1 MDHKLFQPTL
11 INHATQYENGDRM
24 NAPWV
29 EKYRPQTLDEVV
41 GQEHTILRLKRY
53 VNEGNM
59 PNLMFTG
66 PAGVG
71 KTTTAIALAK
81 EMLGEYWR
89 QNFLELN
96 ASDARGIDTVRNDI
110 KSFCRLK
117 AVGSPFRIIFL
128 DEVDNMTKDA
138 QHALRRE
145 MEMYTK
151 TSSFIL
157 SCNYSSK
164 IIDPI
169 QSRCAIFRFVPVKG
183 HQIIKRLE
191 YIAQAEDLKISTAA
205 IESIVYFA
213 EGDMRRAVN
222 ILQASSS
229 AGEEITD
236 ESVDEVVSKAKPK
249 DVKKIV
255 NKALDGD
262 FIGARELLRDV
273 MVVQGTS
280 GEDMVTQIYQEVSKM
295 ALDGTLNEDIYI
307 NLVESIGETDYRI
320 REGSNPRIQLE
331 ALLTKFL
338 INSKAD

>member
-1 MDHKLFQPTL
+1 M
-11 INHATQYENGDRM
+11 NG
-24 NAPWV
+24 PWV
-29 EKYRPQTLDEVV
+29 EKYRPQTLDEIV
-41 GQEHTILRLKRY
+41 GQDHIIQRLKRY
-53 VNEGNM
+53 IEEGSM

-71 KTTTAIALAK
+71 KTTTSIALAK
-81 EMLGEYWR
+81 AVLGDYWR

-96 ASDARGIDTVRNDI
+96 ASDARGIDTVRNNI
-110 KSFCRLK
+110 KNFCRLK

-169 QSRCAIFRFVPVKG
+169 QSRCAIFRFAPVKG
-183 HQIIKRLE
+183 RHVMERLNV
-191 YIAQAEDLKISTAA
+191 IADAENLKVNPGA
-205 IESIVYFA
+205 IESIVYFS

-222 ILQASSS
+222 ILQASST
-229 AGEEITD
+229 ANDEITE
-236 ESVDEVVSKAKPK
+236 ESVQDVVSKAKPK
-249 DVKKIV
+249 DVRKIV

-262 FIGARELLRDV
+262 FLGARDLLREV

-280 GEDMVTQIYQEVSKM
+280 GEDMVTQIYQEVSRM
-295 ALDGTLNEDIYI
+295 AMEDLIPGDVYI
-307 NLVESIGETDYRI
+307 RLIESIGEYDYRI
-320 REGSNPRIQLE
+320 REGANPRIQLE
-331 ALLTKFL
+331 ALLTRFL
-338 INSKAD
+338 LKTKAD

>member
-1 MDHKLFQPTL
+1 
-11 INHATQYENGDRM
+11 
-24 NAPWV
+24 V
-29 EKYRPQTLDEVV
+29 EKYRPQTLEEVV
-41 GQEHTILRLKRY
+41 GQDHIIHRLKQY
-53 VNEGNM
+53 INEANM

-81 EMLGEYWR
+81 AMLGEYWK

-96 ASDARGIDTVRNDI
+96 ASDARGIETVRKDI

-169 QSRCAIFRFVPVKG
+169 QSRCAIFRFAPIKG
-183 HQIIKRLE
+183 HQVIQRLE
-191 YIAQAEDLKISTAA
+191 IIAKAEKVNYAPGTL
-205 IESIVYFA
+205 ESIVYFA

-222 ILQASSS
+222 ILQSTASM
-229 AGEEITD
+229 GEVVTEDIVHD
-236 ESVDEVVSKAKPK
+236 VVSKAKPK
-249 DVKKIV
+249 DVRRIV
-255 NKALDGD
+255 NLALDGD
-262 FIGARELLRDV
+262 FMGARDLLREV

-280 GEDMVTQIYQEVSKM
+280 GEDMVTQVYQEVSRM
-295 ALDGTLNEDIYI
+295 AMDDLISSEDYI
-307 NLVESIGETDYRI
+307 NLVEHIGEYDFRI
-320 REGSNPRIQLE
+320 REGANPRIQLE

-338 INSKAD
+338 PKEKAD

>member
-1 MDHKLFQPTL
+1 MV
-11 INHATQYENGDRM
+11 IYM
-24 NAPWV
+24 NEPWV
-29 EKYRPQTLDEVV
+29 EKYRPQNLDEVV
-41 GQEHTILRLKRY
+41 GQDHIIQRLKQY
-53 VNEGNM
+53 VSGESM

-81 EMLGEYWR
+81 AMLGEYWK

-96 ASDARGIDTVRNDI
+96 ASDARGIDTVRKDI
-110 KSFCRLK
+110 KNFCRLK
-117 AVGSPFRIIFL
+117 AVGAPFRIIFL

-169 QSRCAIFRFVPVKG
+169 QSRCAIFRFAPIKG
-183 HQIIKRLE
+183 HQIVKRLDQ
-191 YIAQAEDLKISTAA
+191 IAETENVKYAPGSL
-205 IESIVYFA
+205 ESIVYFA

-222 ILQASSS
+222 ILQSTASM
-229 AGEEITD
+229 GDEIND
-236 ESVDEVVSKAKPK
+236 ETVHEVVSKAKPQ
-249 DVKKIV
+249 DVRRIV
-255 NKALDGD
+255 NLALDGD
-262 FIGARELLRDV
+262 FMGARDLLREV

-280 GEDMVTQIYQEVSKM
+280 GEDMVTQIYQEVSRM
-295 ALDGTLNEDIYI
+295 SRDNLIGSEEYV
-307 NLVESIGETDYRI
+307 NLVEHIGEYDFRI
-320 REGSNPRIQLE
+320 REGANPRIQLE

-338 INSKAD
+338 PKQKAD

>member
-1 MDHKLFQPTL
+1 MS
-11 INHATQYENGDRM
+11 G
-24 NAPWV
+24 PWV
-29 EKYRPQTLDEVV
+29 EKYRPQSLDEVV
-41 GQEHTILRLKRY
+41 GQEHIIQRLERY
-53 VNEGNM
+53 VKDKSM

-71 KTTTAIALAK
+71 KTTTALALAK
-81 EMLGEYWR
+81 AILGEYWK

-96 ASDARGIDTVRNDI
+96 ASDARGIDTVRKDI
-110 KSFCRLK
+110 KNFCRLK
-117 AVGSPFRIIFL
+117 AVGAPFRIIFL

-169 QSRCAIFRFVPVKG
+169 QSRCAIFRFTPVKG

-191 YIAQAEDLKISTAA
+191 KIAESENIKTNPGAL
-205 IESIVYFA
+205 ESIVYFA

-222 ILQASSS
+222 ILQASSTI
-229 AGEEITD
+229 EKEITE
-236 ESVDEVVSKAKPK
+236 ESVYEVVSKAKPR
-249 DVKKIV
+249 DVRKII
-255 NKALDGD
+255 NKALEGN
-262 FIGARELLRDV
+262 FMEARDQLREV

-280 GEDMVTQIYQEVSKM
+280 GEDMITQIYQEVSKM
-295 ALDGTLNEDIYI
+295 AMEGLIEEHVYVDLIEN
-307 NLVESIGETDYRI
+307 IGKFDFRI

-338 INSKAD
+338 LKDKQ

>member
-1 MDHKLFQPTL
+1 M
-11 INHATQYENGDRM
+11 NG
-24 NAPWV
+24 PWV
-29 EKYRPQTLDEVV
+29 EKYRPKTLDEVV
-41 GQEHTILRLKRY
+41 GQDHIIQRLKRY
-53 VNEGNM
+53 VKEGSM

-81 EMLGEYWR
+81 ETLGEYWR

-96 ASDARGIDTVRNDI
+96 ASDARGIDTVRNEI

-169 QSRCAIFRFVPVKG
+169 QSRCAIFRFAPVKG
-183 HQIIKRLE
+183 HQIISRLD
-191 YIAQAEDLKISTAA
+191 YIAKAENLNISNNA
-205 IESIVYFA
+205 IEIIVYFA

-229 AGEEITD
+229 MGEEITE
-236 ESVDEVVSKAKPK
+236 ESVQEVVSKAKPK

-255 NKALDGD
+255 NKALEGD
-262 FIGARELLRDV
+262 FLGARELLREV

-280 GEDMVTQIYQEVSKM
+280 GEDMVTQIYQEISRM
-295 ALDGTLNEDIYI
+295 AMEERIREDIYI
-307 NLVESIGETDYRI
+307 QLIEKIGETDYRI
-320 REGSNPRIQLE
+320 REGLE
-331 ALLTKFL
+331 PP
-338 INSKAD
+338 NST

>member
-1 MDHKLFQPTL
+1 M
-11 INHATQYENGDRM
+11 NG
-24 NAPWV
+24 PWV
-29 EKYRPQTLDEVV
+29 EKYRPQNLDEVV
-41 GQEHTILRLKRY
+41 GQEHIIQRLKQY
-53 VNEGNM
+53 IHEESM

-81 EMLGEYWR
+81 AMLGEYWK

-96 ASDARGIDTVRNDI
+96 ASDARGIETVRKDI

-117 AVGSPFRIIFL
+117 AVGAPFRIIFL

-169 QSRCAIFRFVPVKG
+169 QSRCAIFRFAPIKG
-183 HQIIKRLE
+183 HQVIQRLE
-191 YIAQAEDLKISTAA
+191 IIAKAENVNYTPGTL
-205 IESIVYFA
+205 ENIVYFA

-222 ILQASSS
+222 ILQSTASM
-229 AGEEITD
+229 GEEVTEETVHD
-236 ESVDEVVSKAKPK
+236 VVSKAKPK
-249 DVKKIV
+249 DVRRIV
-255 NKALDGD
+255 NMALDGD
-262 FIGARELLRDV
+262 FMGARDLLREV

-280 GEDMVTQIYQEVSKM
+280 GEDMVTQIYQEVSRM
-295 ALDGTLNEDIYI
+295 AVDDLIASDEYI
-307 NLVESIGETDYRI
+307 KLVENIGEYDFRI
-320 REGSNPRIQLE
+320 REGANPRIQLE

-338 INSKAD
+338 PKEKAD

>member
-1 MDHKLFQPTL
+1 M
-11 INHATQYENGDRM
+11 NG
-24 NAPWV
+24 PWV
-29 EKYRPQTLDEVV
+29 EKYRPQILDEVV
-41 GQEHTILRLKRY
+41 GQDHIIQRLKRY
-53 VNEGNM
+53 VEEGSL

-71 KTTTAIALAK
+71 KTTTALALAK
-81 EMLGEYWR
+81 SILGEYWR

-110 KSFCRLK
+110 KNFCRLK

-169 QSRCAIFRFVPVKG
+169 QSRCAIFRFAPVKG

-191 YIAQAEDLKISTAA
+191 MIAKAENIKTTPSAL
-205 IESIVYFA
+205 ESVVYFA

-222 ILQASSS
+222 ILQASCSL
-229 AGEEITD
+229 EKEITED
-236 ESVDEVVSKAKPK
+236 SVHEVVSKAKPR
-249 DVKKIV
+249 DVRKII

-262 FIGARELLRDV
+262 FMAARDLLREV

-280 GEDMVTQIYQEVSKM
+280 GEDMITQIYQEVSRM
-295 ALDGTLNEDIYI
+295 AMEGSLEKNVYI
-307 NLVESIGETDYRI
+307 DLIENIGEYDYRI

-338 INSKAD
+338 LKGKEQLSGEY

>member
-1 MDHKLFQPTL
+1 M
-11 INHATQYENGDRM
+11 NG
-24 NAPWV
+24 PWV

-41 GQEHTILRLKRY
+41 GQDHIIHRLKQY
-53 VNEGNM
+53 INEANM

-81 EMLGEYWR
+81 AMLGEYWK

-96 ASDARGIDTVRNDI
+96 ASDARGIETVRKDI

-169 QSRCAIFRFVPVKG
+169 QSRCAIFRFAPIKG
-183 HQIIKRLE
+183 HQVIERLE
-191 YIAQAEDLKISTAA
+191 IIAKAENVNYAPGTL
-205 IESIVYFA
+205 ESIVYFA

-222 ILQASSS
+222 ILQSTASM
-229 AGEEITD
+229 GEEITED
-236 ESVDEVVSKAKPK
+236 IVHDVVSKAKPK
-249 DVKKIV
+249 DVRRIV
-255 NKALDGD
+255 NLALDGD
-262 FIGARELLRDV
+262 FMGARDLLREV

-280 GEDMVTQIYQEVSKM
+280 GEDMVTQVYQEVSRM
-295 ALDGTLNEDIYI
+295 AMDDLISSEDYI
-307 NLVESIGETDYRI
+307 KLVEHIGEYDFRI
-320 REGSNPRIQLE
+320 REGANPRIQLE

-338 INSKAD
+338 PKEKAD

>member
-1 MDHKLFQPTL
+1 MQ
-11 INHATQYENGDRM
+11 G
-24 NAPWV
+24 PWV
-29 EKYRPQTLDEVV
+29 EKYRPQTLEEVV
-41 GQEHTILRLKRY
+41 GQDHIIPRLKRY
-53 VNEGNM
+53 VEEGNM

-71 KTTTAIALAK
+71 KTTTALALAK

-110 KSFCRLK
+110 KNFSRLK
-117 AVGSPFRIIFL
+117 SVGAPFRIIFL

-169 QSRCAIFRFVPVKG
+169 QSRCAIFRFTPIKG
-183 HQIIKRLE
+183 SQIIKRLKI
-191 YIAQAEDLKISTAA
+191 IAEAENVTATA
-205 IESIVYFA
+205 GALESIVYFA

-222 ILQASSS
+222 ILQASSTIDNQ
-229 AGEEITD
+229 ITE
-236 ESVDEVVSKAKPK
+236 ESVHEVISKAKPQ
-249 DVKKIV
+249 DVRKII
-255 NKALDGD
+255 NSALDGK
-262 FIGARELLRDV
+262 FMEARDLLREV

-280 GEDMVTQIYQEVSKM
+280 GEDMITQIYQEVSKM
-295 ALDGTLNEDIYI
+295 AMEGLLDQETYI
-307 NLVESIGETDYRI
+307 DLIENIGKFDYRI

-338 INSKAD
+338 LKDKES

>member
-1 MDHKLFQPTL
+1 M
-11 INHATQYENGDRM
+11 NG
-24 NAPWV
+24 PWV
-29 EKYRPQTLDEVV
+29 EKYRPQTLEEVM
-41 GQEHTILRLKRY
+41 GQDHIIQRLKRY
-53 VNEGNM
+53 VKDKSM

-81 EMLGEYWR
+81 EILGEYWK

-96 ASDARGIDTVRNDI
+96 ASDARGIDTVRKDI

-117 AVGSPFRIIFL
+117 AMGAPFRIIFL

-169 QSRCAIFRFVPVKG
+169 QSRCAIFRFAPIKG

-191 YIAQAEDLKISTAA
+191 IISQTEDVNYTPGAL
-205 IESIVYFA
+205 ESIVYFS

-222 ILQASSS
+222 ILQSS
-229 AGEEITD
+229 ASLGEEITE
-236 ESVDEVVSKAKPK
+236 ESVHEVVSKARPR
-249 DVKKIV
+249 DVRRIIKL
-255 NKALDGD
+255 ALDGN
-262 FIGARELLRDV
+262 FMGARDLLREV

-280 GEDMVTQIYQEVSKM
+280 GEDMVTQIYQEISRM
-295 ALDGTLNEDIYI
+295 AMEDLIPADNYI
-307 NLVESIGETDYRI
+307 NMVENIGNYDYRI
-320 REGSNPRIQLE
+320 REGANPRIQLE

-338 INSKAD
+338 PKEKAD

>member
-1 MDHKLFQPTL
+1 M
-11 INHATQYENGDRM
+11 NG
-24 NAPWV
+24 PWV
-29 EKYRPQTLDEVV
+29 EKYRPQDLDDVV
-41 GQEHTILRLKRY
+41 GQDHIIQRLKQY
-53 VNEGNM
+53 INEESM

-81 EMLGEYWR
+81 AMLGEYWK

-96 ASDARGIDTVRNDI
+96 ASDARGIETVRKDI

-117 AVGSPFRIIFL
+117 AVGAPFRIIFL

-151 TSSFIL
+151 TSSFVL

-169 QSRCAIFRFVPVKG
+169 QSRCAIFRFAPIKG
-183 HQIIKRLE
+183 HQVIKRLE
-191 YIAQAEDLKISTAA
+191 IIAKAEKVNYTPGTL
-205 IESIVYFA
+205 ESIVYFA

-222 ILQASSS
+222 ILQSTSSM
-229 AGEEITD
+229 GEEVTEETVHD
-236 ESVDEVVSKAKPK
+236 VVSKAKPK
-249 DVKKIV
+249 DVRRIV
-255 NKALDGD
+255 NLALDGD
-262 FIGARELLRDV
+262 FMDARDLLREV

-280 GEDMVTQIYQEVSKM
+280 GEDMVTQVYQEVSRM
-295 ALDGTLNEDIYI
+295 AMDDLIASENYI
-307 NLVESIGETDYRI
+307 NLVEHIGEYDFRI
-320 REGSNPRIQLE
+320 REGANPRIQLE

-338 INSKAD
+338 PKEKAD

>member
-1 MDHKLFQPTL
+1 M
-11 INHATQYENGDRM
+11 NG
-24 NAPWV
+24 PWV

-41 GQEHTILRLKRY
+41 GQDHIIQRLKRY
-53 VNEGNM
+53 VKDKSM

-71 KTTTAIALAK
+71 KTTTAIALTK
-81 EMLGEYWR
+81 EILGEYWK

-96 ASDARGIDTVRNDI
+96 ASDARGIDTVRKDI

-117 AVGSPFRIIFL
+117 AMGAPFRIIFL

-169 QSRCAIFRFVPVKG
+169 QSRCAIFRFAPIKG

-191 YIAQAEDLKISTAA
+191 IISQAENVNYTPGAL
-205 IESIVYFA
+205 ESIVYFA

-222 ILQASSS
+222 ILQSS
-229 AGEEITD
+229 ASLSDEITE
-236 ESVDEVVSKAKPK
+236 ESVHEVVSKARPK
-249 DVKKIV
+249 DVRRIIIL
-255 NKALDGD
+255 ALDGN
-262 FIGARELLRDV
+262 FMEARDLLREV

-280 GEDMVTQIYQEVSKM
+280 GEDMITQIYQEISRM
-295 ALDGTLNEDIYI
+295 TMEDLISADNYI
-307 NLVESIGETDYRI
+307 NMVENVGNYDYRI
-320 REGSNPRIQLE
+320 REGANPRIQLE

-338 INSKAD
+338 PKEKAD

>member
-1 MDHKLFQPTL
+1 M
-11 INHATQYENGDRM
+11 NG
-24 NAPWV
+24 PWV
-29 EKYRPQTLDEVV
+29 EKYRPQNLDEVV
-41 GQEHTILRLKRY
+41 GQDHIIHRLKRY
-53 VNEGNM
+53 IDEGSM

-81 EMLGEYWR
+81 AVLGEYWK

-96 ASDARGIDTVRNDI
+96 ASDARGIDTVRNNI
-110 KSFCRLK
+110 KNFCRLK
-117 AVGSPFRIIFL
+117 AVGAPFRIIFL

-169 QSRCAIFRFVPVKG
+169 QSRCAIFRFAPVKG
-183 HQIIKRLE
+183 NQIIKRLE
-191 YIAQAEDLKISTAA
+191 KIAETENLKVSPGA

-229 AGEEITD
+229 TD
-236 ESVDEVVSKAKPK
+236 EELTEESVHEVVSKAKPK
-249 DVKKIV
+249 DVRKIV

-262 FIGARELLRDV
+262 FMGARDLLREV

-280 GEDMVTQIYQEVSKM
+280 GEDMVTQIYQEVSRM
-295 ALDGTLNEDIYI
+295 AMEDLIPSDKYI
-307 NLVESIGETDYRI
+307 RLIESIGEYDYRI

-338 INSKAD
+338 LK

>member
-1 MDHKLFQPTL
+1 M
-11 INHATQYENGDRM
+11 NG
-24 NAPWV
+24 PWV

-41 GQEHTILRLKRY
+41 GQDHIIQRLKRY
-53 VNEGNM
+53 VKEGSL

-71 KTTTAIALAK
+71 KTTTALALGK
-81 EMLGEYWR
+81 SILGEYWR

-110 KSFCRLK
+110 KNFCRLK

-169 QSRCAIFRFVPVKG
+169 QSRCAIFRFAPVKG

-191 YIAQAEDLKISTAA
+191 MIAETENIKTSPSAL
-205 IESIVYFA
+205 ESVVYFA

-229 AGEEITD
+229 LEKEITED
-236 ESVDEVVSKAKPK
+236 SVHEVVSKAKPR
-249 DVKKIV
+249 DVRKII

-262 FIGARELLRDV
+262 FMTARDLLREV

-280 GEDMVTQIYQEVSKM
+280 GEDMITQIYQEVSRM
-295 ALDGTLNEDIYI
+295 AMEGTIEENVYI
-307 NLVESIGETDYRI
+307 NLIENIGEYDYRI

-338 INSKAD
+338 LKGQEPLS

>member
-1 MDHKLFQPTL
+1 M
-11 INHATQYENGDRM
+11 NG
-24 NAPWV
+24 PWV
-29 EKYRPQTLDEVV
+29 EKYRPQTLDEGV
-41 GQEHTILRLKRY
+41 GQDHIIQRLKRY
-53 VNEGNM
+53 IEEGSM

-81 EMLGEYWR
+81 AVLGDYWR

-96 ASDARGIDTVRNDI
+96 ASDARGIDTVRNNI
-110 KSFCRLK
+110 KNFCRLK

-169 QSRCAIFRFVPVKG
+169 QSRCAIFRFAPVKG
-183 HQIIKRLE
+183 RHVMERLNV
-191 YIAQAEDLKISTAA
+191 IADAENLKVNPGA
-205 IESIVYFA
+205 IESIVYFS

-222 ILQASSS
+222 ILQASST
-229 AGEEITD
+229 ANDEITE
-236 ESVDEVVSKAKPK
+236 ESVQDVVSKAKPK
-249 DVKKIV
+249 DVRKIV

-262 FIGARELLRDV
+262 FLGARDLLREV

-280 GEDMVTQIYQEVSKM
+280 GEDMVTQIYQEVSRM
-295 ALDGTLNEDIYI
+295 AMEDLIPGDVYI
-307 NLVESIGETDYRI
+307 RLIESIGEYDYRI
-320 REGSNPRIQLE
+320 REGANPRIQLE
-331 ALLTKFL
+331 ALLTRFL
-338 INSKAD
+338 LKTKAD